1 MLKYKEL
8 NTLSVCHH
16 QVFKKKQIYIH
27 HTVSNGNP
35 INVCNWWEQR
45 EMMTNEKV
53 GTAYVIAGR
62 NTSTIAEYK
71 DGAIYSPFPDKYWAA
86 HLGSITRPSGIK
98 TLSASELHKHSIAI
112 ELCNWG
118 WLSEVNGKYYS
129 DKAKIIPPDE
139 VIALDYRGKQYY
151 QLYTDAQIES
161 LRTLLLYLTDKY
173 DIPRTYFPMF
183 GICPEALQGKPG
195 IFSHTS
201 VRKDKCDCAPQ
212 PKLLSMLQSL
222 NS

>member
-1 MLKYKEL
+1 MIKPQEL
-8 NTLSVCHH
+8 NILSICHQ

-35 INVCNWWEQR
+35 INVCSWWEQR

-62 NTSTIAEYK
+62 KTSATVKYD

-86 HLGSITRPSGIK
+86 HLGAITRPAGIK
-98 TLSASELHKHSIAI
+98 ALSASELHKHSIGI

-118 WLSEVNGKYYS
+118 WLSEDDGKYYS
-129 DKAKIIPPDE
+129 DKGKTIPPDE

-161 LRTLLLYLTDKY
+161 LRLLLLHLTDKY
-173 DIPRTYFPMF
+173 DIPRHFYPMF
-183 GICPEALQGKPG
+183 GICPEALQGTPG

-201 VRKDKCDCAPQ
+201 VRTDKRDCAPQ
-212 PKLLSMLQSL
+212 PKLLAMLQSL
-222 NS
+222 G